1 MRYDPITRIFHL
13 LVALGVTAQMLSS
26 LVMVYPKPGRL
37 PNEWYGVHEVFGISL
52 LAIVSLHWLWAIG
65 RTMVRGEAF
74 MLFPWLSRARLS
86 DLGRDIAE
94 TTREALRGRLPGG
107 DETRALPA
115 AVQGAG
121 LLLALF
127 MAATGT
133 SLAIGMAPDG
143 ALSPTLRAVK
153 EIHEAMAPVMWTY
166 LIAHPLLGILHQ
178 LAGHRALNK
187 MFWFR

>member
-1 MRYDPITRIFHL
+1 MKYDTLTRILHGL
-13 LVALGVTAQMLSS
+13 AALGVASQMLTS

-37 PNEWYGVHEVFGISL
+37 PNEWYEVHEVVGISL
-52 LAIVSLHWLWAIG
+52 LAIVSMHWLWAIG
-65 RTMVRGEAF
+65 RIMVRGETL
-74 MLFPWLSRARLS
+74 MLFPWLSRSLLS

-94 TTREALRGRLPGG
+94 TAREALRGRLTGG
-107 DETRALPA
+107 DETRSLPA

-121 LLLALF
+121 LLLALL
-127 MAATGT
+127 MAGTGT

-143 ALSPTLRAVK
+143 ALSPTLRTVK